1 MTMEKPQE
9 ARKYLEMAVKA
20 DPLNETAHYRLAVAY
35 KRLQMP
41 DQAQKELH
49 LFQEIKVTK
58 DRVRE
63 LYQQMKSQYRGDA
76 GGVLVE
82 QEK

>member
-9 ARKYLEMAVKA
+9 ARRYLEMAVKA

-41 DQAQKELH
+41 EQAQKEAR
-49 LFQEIKVTK
+49 LFKEIKETK
-58 DRVRE
+58 DHVRD
-63 LYQQMKSQYRGDA
+63 LYQQMKSQYREDA
-76 GGVLVE
+76 GEISGDE
-82 QEK
+82 EK